1 MRFYQIA
8 LPVFTVVYLLQ
19 VFVIQSWIQWKKT
32 GVKPYVFGN
41 TDSPHDYC
49 GKVYK
54 LMIVATWVSISFFSF
69 FQDQYKFL
77 LPFWYLE
84 FDWLKHVGFGM
95 GLTSFVWII
104 VAQRQM
110 ASSWRIGINYN
121 EKTEL
126 MKTGSFRISRN
137 PIFLGVIISYIG
149 TFLIIPNV
157 LSFGVLLVTIVT
169 LQVQVRLEEEYLM
182 KKHGDPYLEYTNSV
196 RRWI

>member
-1 MRFYQIA
+1 MSFYQII
-8 LPVFTVVYLLQ
+8 LPIFTLAFLLQ

-32 GVKPYVFGN
+32 GIKPYVFGD

-54 LMIVATWVSISFFSF
+54 LMVIGTWVSIAFYSFFHT
-69 FQDQYKFL
+69 QYEFL

-84 FDWLKHVGFGM
+84 FDWLQHAGFGL
-95 GLTSFVWII
+95 GLISFAWII

-126 MKTGSFRISRN
+126 MKNGLFRVSRN
-137 PIFLGVIISYIG
+137 PIFLGVIVSYIG
-149 TFLIIPNV
+149 TFLIIPNA
-157 LSFGVLLVTIVT
+157 LSFGVMLLTYVT
-169 LQVQVRLEEEYLM
+169 LQIQVRLEEEHLKTLHGGDYL
-182 KKHGDPYLEYTNSV
+182 KYSKDV

>member
-1 MRFYQIA
+1 MSFYQIV
-8 LPVFTVVYLLQ
+8 LPIFTLVFLLQ

-32 GVKPYVFGN
+32 SIKPYVFGN

-49 GKVYK
+49 GRIYK
-54 LMIVATWVSISFFSF
+54 LMVVGTWVSIAFYSFF
-69 FQDQYKFL
+69 DTQYKFL

-84 FDWLKHVGFGM
+84 FDWLQHVGFGL

-104 VAQRQM
+104 VAQKQM

-126 MKTGSFRISRN
+126 MKTGLFRVSRN
-137 PIFLGVIISYIG
+137 PIFLGVIVSYIG
-149 TFLIIPNV
+149 TFLIIPNA
-157 LSFGVLLVTIVT
+157 LSFGVMLLTYTT
-169 LQVQVRLEEEYLM
+169 LQIQVRLEEEYL
-182 KKHGDPYLEYTNSV
+182 KEIHGSSYIEYANSV

>member
-104 VAQRQM
+104 VAPEREVLEPFLVKTLK
-110 ASSWRIGINYN
+110 SIINSACFQAG
-121 EKTEL
+121 L
-126 MKTGSFRISRN
+126 R
-137 PIFLGVIISYIG
+137 
-149 TFLIIPNV
+149 
-157 LSFGVLLVTIVT
+157 FG
-169 LQVQVRLEEEYLM
+169 
-182 KKHGDPYLEYTNSV
+182 
-196 RRWI
+196 